1 MNRVLIVSLI
11 ENYFSILQQKE
22 KILLMFQSLLF
33 LNILS
38 YGYGTKFT
46 EELYF

>member
-1 MNRVLIVSLI
+1 MNHVLIVSLI
-11 ENYFSILQQKE
+11 ENHFIILQQKE
-22 KILLMFQSLLF
+22 KILLLFQSLLF

-46 EELYF
+46 EESYF